1 VAFSTDSFEGIGVT
15 NQVTVSDPGALA
27 CAGRMAREEVA
38 ALDLA
43 CSRFRDD
50 SELAALNRAAG
61 RALEVSPLLLD
72 AVETALYAAVRTDGL
87 VDPTVGGAMRG
98 IGYDRD
104 FAVVVSRGDAPSF
117 ALVPAGGWRDIL
129 VDHERRLVTVP
140 RGFELDLGATAKA
153 LAADR
158 IATAVR
164 EATGSDVLVSLGGDV
179 SIQGA
184 PGGGWPIR
192 VTDSHRN
199 ADDPGAE
206 GPSQQT
212 PRGQVRDHDL
222 PPGLPPGQTVA
233 LPAGGLATSS
243 TTVRRWTAGGIERH
257 HVVDPVTGAP
267 AIGPWRTVSVVA
279 ETCVAANAASTA
291 AIVLGARAVEWL
303 ESRGLHARLVHRDGT
318 VAVTGGWPLPNL
330 TEDSQGARRPLR
342 SDAAGIC
349 A

>member
-1 VAFSTDSFEGIGVT
+1 
-15 NQVTVSDPGALA
+15 L
-27 CAGRMAREEVA
+27 AGRIARDEVA

-72 AVETALYAAVRTDGL
+72 AVETALYAALRTDGL

-104 FAVVVSRGDAPSF
+104 FAVVVSRGDTPSF
-117 ALVPAGGWRDIL
+117 ALVPAGGWRDIR

-164 EATGSDVLVSLGGDV
+164 EATGSNVLVSLGGDV

-184 PGGGWPIR
+184 PGAGWPIR
-192 VTDSHRN
+192 VTDSHRD
-199 ADDPGAE
+199 ADG
-206 GPSQQT
+206 GL
-212 PRGQVRDHDL
+212 GQV
-222 PPGLPPGQTVA
+222 VA
-233 LPAGGLATSS
+233 LRAGGLATSS

-257 HVVDPVTGAP
+257 HVVDPATGAP
-267 AIGPWRTVSVVA
+267 AIGPWRTVSVAA
-279 ETCVAANAASTA
+279 ETCVAANMASTA
-291 AIVLGARAVEWL
+291 AIVLGAGAAEWL
-303 ESRGLHARLVHRDGT
+303 ESRGLHGRLVHRDGT
-318 VAVTGGWPLPNL
+318 VAVTGAWPSPGL
-330 TEDSQGARRPLR
+330 TEDPQEGRRRLR
-342 SDAAGIC
+342 SAVAGMG